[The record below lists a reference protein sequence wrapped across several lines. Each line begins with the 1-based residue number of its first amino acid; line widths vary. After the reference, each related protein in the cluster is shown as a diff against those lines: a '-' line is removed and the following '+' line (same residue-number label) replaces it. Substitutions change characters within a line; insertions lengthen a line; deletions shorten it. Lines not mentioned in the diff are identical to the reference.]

1 MTMPHITFIP
11 VVNEAADD
19 EDEDA
24 DDEDEDDDAFV
35 ASLSPVSTIS

>member
-24 DDEDEDDDAFV
+24 DDEDDDAFV